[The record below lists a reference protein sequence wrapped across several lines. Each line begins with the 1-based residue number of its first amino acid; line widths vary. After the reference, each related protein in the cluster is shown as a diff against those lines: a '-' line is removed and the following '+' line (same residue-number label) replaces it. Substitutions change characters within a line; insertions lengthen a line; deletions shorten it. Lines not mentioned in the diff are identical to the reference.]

1 VFSSFEAGYGKSLA
15 SAEFNTP
22 DWEYL
27 QQVKFNSAVWS
38 AFKQNSQIKD
48 AALML
53 LDDQGKAVPW
63 KEFRDKAMQID
74 DTYNKRYLQTEY
86 NQAHNT
92 AMQARRWRDAEKTAD
107 LYPNMIYIAVQ
118 DGRTRATHMA
128 LHGTIRPINDPFW
141 SKYTP
146 PLDWGCRCTL
156 RPTDKKT
163 TSQPAELPNVT
174 DGMDNNP
181 GMDGKIFS
189 DNHPYI
195 KGNADRAS
203 ELMAWVAGQIKSA
216 PEIRESLQEYEQ
228 YGEEYLKAHFNAS
241 NGGYV
246 VHHKLHDFDKR
257 YGHHEKN
264 AMEKLANA
272 GDQIVAL
279 PETGEGTHLDL
290 LLKSTGEQYELK
302 SMVEGTSGGVKGALE
317 DAFKHKKAE
326 NVILYWPNKIDH
338 QIMSEGIHRFLGN
351 ARKNNI
357 KIGNIFFI
365 DKQGS
370 LKKYKY

>member
-1 VFSSFEAGYGKSLA
+1 MVKEGQPDKALWEATFKEVFSSFEAGYGKSLA

-48 AALML
+48 AARML

-63 KEFRDKAMQID
+63 KDFRDKAMQID

-92 AMQARRWRDAEKTAD
+92 AMQARRWRDAEKTSD

-163 TSQPAELPNVT
+163 TSQPAELPSVT

-181 GMDGKIFS
+181 GVDGKIFS

-195 KGNADRAS
+195 KGNTDRAS
-203 ELMAWVAGQIKSA
+203 ELMAWVGSKIKSSGEIKA
-216 PEIRESLQEYEQ
+216 SFEAYSNPEP
-228 YGEEYLKAHFNAS
+228 
-241 NGGYV
+241 GYV
-246 VHHKLHDFDKR
+246 KSYFDGNTGGWVHIHQDVKKSDLS
-257 YGHHEKN
+257 
-264 AMEKLANA
+264 ANTDISVVHA
-272 GDQIVAL
+272 QHGNFVKMRPL
-279 PETGEGTHLDL
+279 NKEGM
-290 LLKSTGEQYELK
+290 STIFLVHRPNHSAQFCKMYILFR
-302 SMVEGTSGGVKGALE
+302 VLFLE
-317 DAFKHKKAE
+317 
-326 NVILYWPNKIDH
+326 
-338 QIMSEGIHRFLGN
+338 
-351 ARKNNI
+351 
-357 KIGNIFFI
+357 
-365 DKQGS
+365 
-370 LKKYKY
+370 